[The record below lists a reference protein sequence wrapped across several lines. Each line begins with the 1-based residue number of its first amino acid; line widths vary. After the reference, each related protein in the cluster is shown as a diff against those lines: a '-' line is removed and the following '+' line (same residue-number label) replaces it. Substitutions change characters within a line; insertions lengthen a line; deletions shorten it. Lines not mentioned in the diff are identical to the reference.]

1 MAPAGL
7 SSRQLQDGSDV
18 SARRLFGVYYTPD
31 DLASVLVRWALADGC
46 GPVLDPSYGGCA
58 FLEAAVRVL
67 SEMDVSKAGKWV
79 YGVDIDPSCANTVR
93 SSKRL
98 VEANCFQID
107 FLTASPGDLPGSPYA
122 AIVGNPPYVRHHWIR
137 GDQLESARAVAADST
152 IPLPATASLWAY
164 FLLHALRFLSPGGR
178 LAMLVPEAILQ
189 TDYAAPLRETLAKR
203 FSRSLLVYVRDRL
216 FAGTDEAVVAVA
228 CSGFG
233 EKGDILTLAVES
245 VEDLQSVLKNPDS
258 NGCQLSYRFP
268 AAYSEIGA
276 AAVSVLSRL
285 GENRVVRRLGEV
297 ADVRVG
303 VVTGANRHF
312 IRSAADLDALGL
324 PPGVR
329 HRVVPRTR
337 WLKGL
342 EFTDADHDTFW
353 DAGAAALLV
362 RPEGAEEDRLVEPW
376 IQEGLE
382 MGVEGRHKCAV
393 RKEWFRVDLPSPP
406 DAFATCA
413 RAGSPLLVLNRGEC
427 QNSNA
432 VHSLT
437 WKNDVVVTPEA
448 VAVGF
453 LTSAVSA
460 WAELRGRR
468 YGGGVLKIEP
478 GTLKTMP
485 VPLAEGS
492 EDVFRDLDL
501 LLRRGEEEKARR
513 AADERV
519 LRDGLGLG
527 NHEIGILRR
536 TRSKLMEWRRPS
548 RGDNGHG

>member
-1 MAPAGL
+1 MASADL
-7 SSRQLQDGSDV
+7 SSCQLQDGSHV
-18 SARRLFGVYYTPD
+18 SPRRLFGVYYTPD
-31 DLASVLVRWALADGC
+31 DLASVLVRWALADGR

-58 FLEAAVRVL
+58 FLEAALRIL
-67 SEMDVSKAGKWV
+67 SEMDASKAGNRV
-79 YGVDIDPSCANTVR
+79 YGVEIDPSCAHTVR
-93 SSKRL
+93 RSERL
-98 VEANCFQID
+98 VEANCFQGD
-107 FLTASPGDLPGSPYA
+107 FLKASPSDLPGSPYA
-122 AIVGNPPYVRHHWIR
+122 AIVGNPPYVRHHWIK

-189 TDYAAPLRETLAKR
+189 TDYAVPLRETLANR
-203 FSRSLLVYVRDRL
+203 FSRSLLVYVRDRM
-216 FAGTDEAVVAVA
+216 FTGTDEAVVAVA
-228 CSGFG
+228 CTGFG
-233 EKGDILTLAVES
+233 EKGDVLTLAVES
-245 VEDLQSVLKNPDS
+245 VEELQSVLKNSDS

-268 AAYSEIGA
+268 AASSEIGA
-276 AAVSVLSRL
+276 AAVSALSRL
-285 GENRVVRRLGEV
+285 GANRAVRRLGEV

-324 PPGVR
+324 PHGVR

-342 EFTDADHDTFW
+342 EFTGEDHDTFL

-362 RPEGAEEDRLVEPW
+362 RPEGADEDRLVEPW

-382 MGVEGRHKCAV
+382 MGIDGRHKCAV
-393 RKEWFRVDLPSPP
+393 RKEWFRVDISSPP

-432 VHSLT
+432 VHSIT
-437 WKNDVVVTPEA
+437 WKNDVA
-448 VAVGF
+448 VAPQAVTVGF

-478 GTLKTMP
+478 GTLKRIP
-485 VPLAEGS
+485 VPLVEGS
-492 EDVFRDLDL
+492 EDVFRDLDV

-527 NHEIGILRR
+527 SHEIDILRR

>member
-107 FLTASPGDLPGSPYA
+107 FLTASPDDLPGSPYA

-216 FAGTDEAVVAVA
+216 FAGTDEAVVALA

-285 GENRVVRRLGEV
+285 RENRVVRRLGEV

>member
-107 FLTASPGDLPGSPYA
+107 FLTASPDDLPGSPYA

-216 FAGTDEAVVAVA
+216 FAGTDEAVVALA